1 MIVAGMALVFGGLWL
16 NWDLIMSVFF
26 QVPLTHPD
34 WQFCLP
40 VYVVCYGPAR
50 WSAPFDI
57 AMGFIIS
64 GAFFILIGSFVA
76 FITYE
81 SMPCSQ
87 TFPAT
92 SRTPRSNCEVKISCC
107 SCYTGT

>member
-1 MIVAGMALVFGGLWL
+1 MYVLALGILLIVIGMALVFGGLWL

-26 QVPLTHPD
+26 QMPLTHPD

-40 VYVVCYGPAR
+40 VYVACFGPAQ

-57 AMGFIIS
+57 AMGFIIL
-64 GAFFILIGSFVA
+64 GVFFVLLGSFVT

-81 SMPCSQ
+81 NML
-87 TFPAT
+87 
-92 SRTPRSNCEVKISCC
+92 
-107 SCYTGT
+107 